1 MMAQWYILFNGKVA
15 LDQMLALLGQ
25 TQDDVSPKDETDRG
39 DVAKVADSLQRRL
52 PHGLSTLQL
61 HSCRATSASKHPHDS
76 QCPAARNQS
85 QTSPRDSRYGVSHFY
100 ASALQWSSH
109 FQRSATLRGLICRM
123 GI

>member
-1 MMAQWYILFNGKVA
+1 MAQWYILFNGKVA

-61 HSCRATSASKHPHDS
+61 HSCRATSASKHPHDG
-76 QCPAARNQS
+76 QCPPFRLQPIPSGQESVADFTKRFS
-85 QTSPRDSRYGVSHFY
+85 IWSI
-100 ASALQWSSH
+100 ALLRQC
-109 FQRSATLRGLICRM
+109 ATVV
-123 GI
+123 